1 VRLGFDPR
9 QDKYSLRLQVVDLR
23 HREEEGGQL
32 QQLCD
37 LQDERVERLLAE
49 QQTTAAQCTVRTRQ
63 KKYGWLTPKAFA
75 ELRRI
80 VKSRPN

>member
-1 VRLGFDPR
+1 MP
-9 QDKYSLRLQVVDLR
+9 LQVVDLR

-37 LQDERVERLLAE
+37 LQEERVERLLAE
-49 QQTTAAQCTVRTRQ
+49 QTTTAAQCTVRTKQ
-63 KKYGWLTPKAFA
+63 KKHGWLTPKAFT

-80 VKSRPN
+80 VKSRPS